1 MDSLKY
7 NEEHYRDETARS
19 AIHKVETDDIRRLKD
34 ALRAARAAFH
44 SYGFDTVDRI
54 VLVDRKTGKI
64 FR

>member
-7 NEEHYRDETARS
+7 NEEHYRDDTART
-19 AIHKVETDDIRRLKD
+19 AIHKVESEEIKRLKA
-34 ALRAARAAFH
+34 ALKAARAALH

-54 VLVDRKTGKI
+54 VLVDIRSGKI